1 MGVFLSDVSRECR
14 LLCREK
20 KGRGAGVVVMIA
32 SGSVVV
38 SRDGVGE
45 M

>member
-1 MGVFLSDVSRECR
+1 MDVFLSDVSRECR
-14 LLCREK
+14 LLCREE
-20 KGRGAGVVVMIA
+20 KGKGEGVVVMIV

-38 SRDGVGE
+38 SRGGVGE